1 VGLVQKC
8 PQEKRPSQLTPQRKK
23 NVTNQYRNNNQ
34 CIKCNHLVEMAYF
47 LGSCSEGILDQP
59 IYTQTEYSNTF
70 CLALPLTNFWKSRFL
85 NIIATPT
92 LWERLDYH
100 LYSVMMTTFCFPTP
114 LIHLQQDKE
123 PTVKKLASF
132 TQQLQFA
139 TLRSSCVSSFD

>member
-70 CLALPLTNFWKSRFL
+70 CLALPSEYNSNPYSLGEARLSFVFSYDDYFLFSYSSNSSATRQRTNCQKIGL
-85 NIIATPT
+85 
-92 LWERLDYH
+92 
-100 LYSVMMTTFCFPTP
+100 LYTTTA
-114 LIHLQQDKE
+114 
-123 PTVKKLASF
+123 VRY
-132 TQQLQFA
+132 FA
-139 TLRSSCVSSFD
+139 Q